1 MQCFILHDIFAMSKK
16 ILFLAA
22 LLPVVVVAGCRWKS
36 LTGDTTANALHV
48 WIADCDHYI
57 DYMSCI
63 ADAMGQAGLATKTAL
78 QKTTDSW
85 KQTPED
91 QLTQICAAAIQWVTQ
106 VMGMYKDYNCTLEW
120 AAEQVPADADAWD
133 TADSQVN
140 SVN

>member
-1 MQCFILHDIFAMSKK
+1 MF
-16 ILFLAA
+16 
-22 LLPVVVVAGCRWKS
+22 LPVVVLAGCKS
-36 LTGDTTANALHV
+36 KSVTGDAAVNDLHV
-48 WIADCDHYI
+48 GIADCDHYI

-91 QLTQICAAAIQWVTQ
+91 QLTQICAAAMQGVTQ
-106 VMGMYKDYNCTLEW
+106 VMGMYKDYNCKLEW
-120 AAEQVPADADAWD
+120 APEQVVEDNADWD
-133 TADSQVN
+133 PADSQVN

>member
-1 MQCFILHDIFAMSKK
+1 M
-16 ILFLAA
+16 
-22 LLPVVVVAGCRWKS
+22 LLPVIVLAGCKWKT
-36 LTGDTTANALHV
+36 LTGDTTASSLHV
-48 WIADCDHYI
+48 GIADCDHYI

-91 QLTQICAAAIQWVTQ
+91 QLTQICAAAMQGITQ
-106 VMGMYKDYNCTLEW
+106 VMGMYKDYNCSLEW
-120 AAEQVPADADAWD
+120 APEQAAGDNAAWDPAD
-133 TADSQVN
+133 SEVN